1 MGVTTEEV
9 GEARCE
15 GGWRCLLRVSN
26 LSITVQPRSAQLR
39 GDVCICVHL
48 HFPPM
53 VEELGEKLSISG
65 ADFVRGCWFAE
76 GRRFGVG

>member
-1 MGVTTEEV
+1 VGVIPEEV

-15 GGWRCLLRVSN
+15 GGWRCLLCASN
-26 LSITVQPRSAQLR
+26 LSTTGQPRSAQLR

-65 ADFVRGCWFAE
+65 ADFVRGGWFAE
-76 GRRFGVG
+76 GRRLGVG